1 MDLVIFEQNKPL
13 VLEGLEQ
20 GEFDYIDAASEVFE
34 TEFFRY
40 INAKKILQ
48 SLAETYPT
56 PRKKEEVPLWFYIA
70 SNLSM
75 RLHGVHSFHAFPMIV
90 RAGGMLNAFGPDAG
104 RKVKH
109 PETEDVTLACTGF
122 NNKNH
127 YDRQTPCD
135 QDTLR
140 KLARD
145 TDAEALMGW
154 FGGDVV
160 REFRKRRVFDKEG
173 IFIGDASYLFV
184 PDNPNYEG
192 SDKLLFDKH
201 NHPVSREAYEKMSD
215 AQKTECQWRR
225 CYKMITLLHT
235 NRSRD
240 FFLFA
245 GLKVVPG
252 KKHECPLF
260 YQLVE
265 EFVQGVGKGVIKLL
279 ILDRGF
285 LDGQAIS
292 RCKSDLGIDVLIPIR
307 RNMDIY
313 EDAKI
318 LFQQSDV
325 PWTRYAPRTEKPVS
339 DKPQRP
345 KPKAVVKR
353 EQKRQK
359 KLEELKQK
367 LPPPPPEK
375 TLVETE
381 VASIEQFRIWTSCT
395 VPLSVTASREHYADG
410 HCKQWFLMDTRQGHS
425 PVDTRNDYAIRT
437 ETEERYRQF
446 KCFCDLTKFTSRAFS
461 MVVQQVVFVMLAY
474 NLLQVYLLR
483 KHRREMN
490 TKTMPKIRQQL
501 LPADSYTIVYWQNYY
516 GLFSSYELIDIIG
529 SLPDEP
535 RKKIVEKSRRRR
547 RELTESL
554 KNPRAP

>member
-40 INAKKILQ
+40 INAKKILE

-75 RLHGVHSFHAFPMIV
+75 RLHGAHSFHAFPMIV

-225 CYKMITLLHT
+225 CYKMVTLLHT

-285 LDGQAIS
+285 LDGKAIS

-339 DKPQRP
+339 DKPPRP

-375 TLVETE
+375 TDRAVSYLVLMHG
-381 VASIEQFRIWTSCT
+381 AS
-395 VPLSVTASREHYADG
+395 
-410 HCKQWFLMDTRQGHS
+410 
-425 PVDTRNDYAIRT
+425 
-437 ETEERYRQF
+437 ERYGKPRALCRRPLQTMVSHGYPARTPL
-446 KCFCDLTKFTSRAFS
+446 CGDSRRLCDPYGNGGKIPT
-461 MVVQQVVFVMLAY
+461 VQV
-474 NLLQVYLLR
+474 LLR
-483 KHRREMN
+483 HDEFYF
-490 TKTMPKIRQQL
+490 Q
-501 LPADSYTIVYWQNYY
+501 
-516 GLFSSYELIDIIG
+516 GLFHGRSAGCLCHACLQPSPGVPAQKASSGDEHQDDAQDPAATPARGFLHHRILAEL
-529 SLPDEP
+529 LW
-535 RKKIVEKSRRRR
+535 VV
-547 RELTESL
+547 LFL
-554 KNPRAP
+554 